1 MAERPNATVC
11 KTVKPQ
17 VQILL
22 GAPINISMNALP
34 KVAIFVH
41 HPLCSIQSVN
51 GIITSLFPHY
61 ECKIFTKHEIDDTY
75 LDDIDI
81 VCFPGGLGDSDR
93 FDVILDRH
101 VDAIRSYVKKG
112 GRYLGI
118 CLGAY
123 WADSY
128 YFDILDTGTRVEQY
142 IRRPNTDTRRPHAK
156 GQLVSWQGK
165 VERMYFYDGCAIT
178 GNNLDVVATY
188 SNGDPMAVIQGKVGL
203 IGCHPESQKS
213 WYDYYTW
220 MPRHW
225 HYRHHN
231 KLLLDFVNLLMQK

>member
-1 MAERPNATVC
+1 
-11 KTVKPQ
+11 
-17 VQILL
+17 
-22 GAPINISMNALP
+22 MNALP

-225 HYRHHN
+225 HYGHHN